1 MNASSSGGTNDG
13 RADGNNNQ
21 DGPVHPPAGVP
32 VVQIVDGEIV
42 LQESS
47 IMLPTRRSVQEVEEE
62 FQDNVV
68 EEDAQLAIVQ
78 ASYTS
83 FLTKG
88 DAATNGGKR
97 GSGRWSVEETKK
109 FYIALRQL
117 GTDFV
122 SMEALFENKRTRRQL
137 KNKYAK
143 ELVRNPKLVEMAL
156 NPKHKAE
163 LGKCLIF
170 FSNYYVGVLM

>member
-1 MNASSSGGTNDG
+1 
-13 RADGNNNQ
+13 
-21 DGPVHPPAGVP
+21 
-32 VVQIVDGEIV
+32 
-42 LQESS
+42 
-47 IMLPTRRSVQEVEEE
+47 MLPTRRSVQEVEEE

-97 GSGRWSVEETKK
+97 GSGVWSVEETKK

-143 ELVRNPKLVEMAL
+143 EIVRNPKLVEMAL

-163 LGKCLIF
+163 LGKCLIIF
-170 FSNYYVGVLM
+170 F